1 MKKIMFND
9 EYGLTLSVLQKTKTQ
24 TRRIVPKSVLQKADE
39 YRVEYYNGTLD
50 AISLIQAVH
59 QLYFVE
65 KCLSLP
71 YSVGETVAIAQK
83 YKDLISKR
91 DGVEEALGLYKIGD
105 KFLTKDEMGAGFSNK
120 MFVSADLMQKHIVI
134 KDCRIEHLQDI
145 SDEDCMKEGIEHAII
160 SVYDPKTGQKGDF
173 AYKRTKLE
181 GGVFSV
187 NYKVCLTPQEA
198 YAALIDKVSGKGTW
212 DSNPIVLVYDFEL
225 ID

>member
-9 EYGLTLSVLQKTKTQ
+9 EYGLTLSVLQKSKTQ

-50 AISLIQAVH
+50 AISLIQAVR

-65 KCLSLP
+65 KRLSLP
-71 YSVGETVAIAQK
+71 YSVGETVAIVQK

-91 DGVEEALGLYKIGD
+91 HGVEEALGLYKIGD
-105 KFLTKDEMGAGFSNK
+105 KFLTKDKMGAGFSNK
-120 MFVSADLMQKHIVI
+120 MFVSADLMQKHILI
-134 KDCRIEHLQDI
+134 KDCRVEYLQDI